1 MACSE
6 TYRAKGNTMQVPSML
21 QGESL
26 KRLLQGAPAG
36 ARRNPM
42 KRLSVMGTAALALV
56 LGMAAAQAT
65 PRIHPAQA
73 SDLTAARGAA
83 AATPVSGASAGA
95 ISVDCVAKKKKTR

>member
-1 MACSE
+1 
-6 TYRAKGNTMQVPSML
+6 
-21 QGESL
+21 
-26 KRLLQGAPAG
+26 
-36 ARRNPM
+36 M

-95 ISVDCVAKKKKTR
+95 ISVSRKTKAKKRS